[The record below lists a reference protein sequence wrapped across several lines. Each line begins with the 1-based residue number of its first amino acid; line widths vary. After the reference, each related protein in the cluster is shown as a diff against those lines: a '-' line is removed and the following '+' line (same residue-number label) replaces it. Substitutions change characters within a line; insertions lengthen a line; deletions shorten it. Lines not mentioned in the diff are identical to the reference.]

1 MLISYR
7 LGTGQCVTIIDTPGT
22 GDTQGRDYKHAIDM
36 IGVLKNDIQSFEAFL
51 LLFKGIPFYKLYGCM

>member
-1 MLISYR
+1 MLLISYR

-51 LLFKGIPFYKLYGCM
+51 